1 MTSKPTVQTS
11 GASGATDTR
20 AEFSERD
27 IAAHL
32 AILNLEGEYARTWD
46 SVDPEGW
53 AALFCPE
60 GIFEMLPVG
69 NTPGAFYQGRE
80 ALAEFCRVINSSYR
94 GLHLIH
100 VPSIRVEGDRAYAW
114 IHFEFRSI
122 RGSTLGSVAGIY
134 QVDYR
139 RGGEGWRIEHRIEQ
153 AVARSSDDFAEI
165 PATLVSQG
173 PSSSTSPP
181 GGMSRPR

>member
-100 VPSIRVEGDRAYAW
+100 VPSIRVEGDSARGW

-122 RGSTLGSVAGIY
+122 SGSTQGSVAGIY

-139 RGGEGWRIEHRIEQ
+139 RTDEGWRIEHRIEQ
-153 AVARSSDDFAEI
+153 AVARSSDSFSEI
-165 PATLVSQG
+165 PETLVSQG
-173 PSSSTSPP
+173 PREKEAEES
-181 GGMSRPR
+181 GSR

>member
-1 MTSKPTVQTS
+1 MTSKAPVDTS
-11 GASGATDTR
+11 GPG
-20 AEFSERD
+20 ELVGSEGDLSSRD
-27 IAAHL
+27 VAAHL

-53 AALFCPE
+53 AGLFTPE

-69 NTPGAFYQGRE
+69 NTPGDFYQGRE
-80 ALAEFCRVINSSYR
+80 ALADFCRRINASYR

-100 VPSIRVEGDRAYAW
+100 VPSIRVEGDSARGW

-122 RGSTLGSVAGIY
+122 SGSTLGSVAGIY

-139 RGGEGWRIEHRIEQ
+139 RTEEGWRIEHRIEQ
-153 AVARSSDDFAEI
+153 AVARSSDSFSEI
-165 PATLVSQG
+165 PETLVSQG
-173 PSSSTSPP
+173 PREKEAEES
-181 GGMSRPR
+181 GSR